1 MWLDDEFD
9 SKNNLKS
16 EDDQQSN
23 DQGYLRSDMAQL

>member
-9 SKNNLKS
+9 SNNNLKS

-23 DQGYLRSDMAQL
+23 DQGYLGSDMAQS